1 MLQNSVRLLGRPQLA
16 LGPEVLLFL
25 QDKRYLLLAY
35 LAYSGDWMSREHLA
49 YLFWSESDTTT
60 ARKNLRHLLARVRAL
75 EWQPALETEREH
87 LRWPVATDV
96 AAFEQA
102 CTQSDWATALQT
114 FGGELLQGFSADDAP
129 EFAAWLET
137 EREHLTQRWRG
148 AAFRQ
153 SGVLESRGQTA
164 QSLELLGTLLEF
176 NPLDEE
182 ALEYYMQTAAR
193 SGETRPA
200 LRAYERFTA
209 LLKQEL
215 GLPPTLGLERLAESI
230 RQKNQSR
237 VRLPGIEPT
246 PPRPAPHPPIV
257 PDVPLAS
264 TPFVGR
270 DLELAEIA
278 EVLHQPECRLLTL
291 CGPGGVGKSRLA
303 LQTALEQAAHFP
315 DGVYFVALDSVEV
328 PEQIPLRIAES
339 LKLALK
345 GADSP
350 LSQLERSMG
359 ERTLLLVLDN
369 YEHLLEGA
377 GIASRL
383 LEACPN
389 LHLLVTSRERLN
401 LRAEWVIQVRG
412 LALPEG
418 QMSLPEAQHY
428 DAPRLFV
435 LRVQQVRP
443 DFVLNDQNLPQVLE
457 VCRRVEGFPLAL
469 ELAAAWA
476 RVLPLEEIV
485 REIGNPAFMVSQ
497 SRDTEPRHRSMEAVF
512 AHSWQLLTPAEQ
524 TALRRLSVFFGG
536 FRTEAVKQ
544 VSAAPLPVLAALV
557 DKSLL
562 RLTPSGRY
570 DRHALLYQYMQQKL
584 EQHPA
589 EAQETR
595 SQHSQYYLRFLSRAL
610 GEIRGPNSK
619 PMLEAL
625 EEELGNLRLAWSW
638 ALQAG
643 RYQAIKEGSEA
654 LMRFF
659 DARGRYLEGIEMFEE
674 ARQVLDQGNP
684 QHHAALGTVLVFLGK
699 FQQRLRQQDTAEQTT
714 RRGLDLLRA
723 LPIPE
728 PEPLIWGL
736 GTLGTVANTRGQNQ
750 DALAYRLEALE
761 KAKEIANPR
770 LIAVCSGWVAISE
783 DSLGNYPAAI
793 RHYRKAI
800 FLFKQQGNCIG
811 TLYNTS
817 DLGALLMDLGR
828 FEEALPLLQ
837 EALEACR
844 ASGELVIQGETLMSL
859 SRCYLKLGQPEQA
872 WGCAEEALRLAAQH
886 PQQYDEVRLYALL
899 SQVAVTQGQLAQAE
913 GFFLQALGLAWQE
926 QQISEAL
933 EVLCGWAVMLG
944 ADSLEAPKILRLVAE
959 HPQAFSADREKARS
973 LLSTVFEGEGWTL
986 EGAVEY
992 FLYR

>member
-1 MLQNSVRLLGRPQLA
+1 MGRPQVV
-16 LGPEVLLFL
+16 LGREVLRFL

-75 EWQPALETEREH
+75 EWKPTLEAEQEH
-87 LRWPVATDV
+87 VRWQVATDV
-96 AAFEQA
+96 TSFEQA
-102 CTQSDWATALQT
+102 CAQSDWATALQT
-114 FGGELLQGFSADDAP
+114 YGGELLQGMSAHDAP

-148 AAFRQ
+148 AVFQQ
-153 SGVLESRGQTA
+153 SAVLESSGQTT
-164 QSLELLGTLLEF
+164 QGLGLLGALLAF

-182 ALEYYMQTAAR
+182 ALERYMATAAR
-193 SGETRPA
+193 IGETRPA

-209 LLKQEL
+209 LLQQEL

-230 RQKNQSR
+230 RRQGQT
-237 VRLPGIEPT
+237 LALQPGLEPT
-246 PPRPAPHPPIV
+246 TPEAPHLPVAPNV
-257 PDVPLAS
+257 AVAL

-278 EVLHQPECRLLTL
+278 EALHQPECRLLTL
-291 CGPGGVGKSRLA
+291 SGPGGVGKSRLA

-315 DGVYFVALDSVEV
+315 DGAYFVLLDSVEA
-328 PEQIPLRIAES
+328 PEQIPLRIAET

-350 LSQLERSMG
+350 LSQLERSIGKKNM
-359 ERTLLLVLDN
+359 LLVLDN
-369 YEHLLEGA
+369 FEHLLGGA
-377 GIASRL
+377 SIAGRL

-389 LHLLVTSRERLN
+389 LHMLVTSRERLN
-401 LRAEWVIQVRG
+401 LRAEWVMQVRG

-418 QMSLPEAQHY
+418 PLSLPEAQHY
-428 DAPRLFV
+428 DALRLFV

-443 DFVLNDQNLPQVLE
+443 DFALNDQNLPQVLE

-485 REIGNPAFMVSQ
+485 REIGNPSFMVSQ

-512 AHSWQLLTPAEQ
+512 EHSWQLLTPAEQ
-524 TALRRLSVFFGG
+524 TALRRLAVFFGG

-544 VSAAPLPVLAALV
+544 VSATPLPVLAALV

-584 EQHPA
+584 GEHPTEEQ
-589 EAQETR
+589 EAR
-595 SQHSQYYLRFLSRAL
+595 SNHGQYYLRFLSRAL
-610 GEIRGPNSK
+610 GEIRGPNSR

-638 ALQAG
+638 ALGAG
-643 RYQAIKEGSEA
+643 RFQAIKDAAES

-659 DARGRYLEGIEMFEE
+659 DAQGRFQEGIEMFEE
-674 ARQVLDQGNP
+674 ACQALDPSNP
-684 QHHAALGTVLVFLGK
+684 LHQATLGTALVFLGK
-699 FQQRLRQQDTAEQTT
+699 FQQRLRQQDAAEQST
-714 RRGLDLLRA
+714 RQGLDLLRA

-728 PEPLIWGL
+728 PEPLIWAL
-736 GTLGTVANTRGQNQ
+736 GTLRGVATARGQNQ
-750 DALAYRLEALE
+750 TALAYCQEALG
-761 KAKEIANPR
+761 KARETANPR
-770 LIAVCSGWVAISE
+770 LIALCSGWVAIAE
-783 DSLGNYPAAI
+783 DVLGNHTEAI
-793 RHYRKAI
+793 RHFREAI
-800 FLFKQQGNCIG
+800 YLFKQQGNRIG
-811 TLYNTS
+811 ILFNTS
-817 DLGALLMDLGR
+817 NLGGLLLGLGR

-837 EALEACR
+837 EALEACQ
-844 ASGELVIQGETLMSL
+844 ASGEQVTQGETLIHL
-859 SRCYLKLGQPEQA
+859 GRCYLVLGRLESAGDCAQQA
-872 WGCAEEALRLAAQH
+872 LHLAALH
-886 PQQYDEVRLYALL
+886 PGQYDEVRLYTLL
-899 SQVAVTQGQLAQAE
+899 SQVASARGQPAQAQS
-913 GFFLQALGLAWQE
+913 FFLRALGQAWQDR
-926 QQISEAL
+926 QIPEAL

-944 ADSLEAPKILRLVAE
+944 ADSLEAQKVLRLVAE
-959 HPQAFSADREKARS
+959 YPEAFDADRDKARA
-973 LLSTVFEGEGWTL
+973 LLSTVSEGEGLTL
-986 EGAVEY
+986 EGAIEH

>member
-1 MLQNSVRLLGRPQLA
+1 MPQNSVRLMGRPQIA
-16 LGPEVLLFL
+16 LGPEVLWFL

-75 EWQPALETEREH
+75 EWQPALESEREH
-87 LRWPVATDV
+87 LRWQVGTDV

-148 AAFRQ
+148 AVFQQ
-153 SGVLESRGQTA
+153 SGVLELRGQTA
-164 QSLELLGTLLEF
+164 QGLQLLGTLLEF

-182 ALEYYMQTAAR
+182 ALERYMETAAR

-215 GLPPTLGLERLAESI
+215 GLLPTLGLERLAESI
-230 RQKNQSR
+230 RQKNQTL
-237 VRLPGIEPT
+237 VLLPGVKPT
-246 PPRPAPHPPIV
+246 SHRPAPHLPIA
-257 PDVPLAS
+257 PDLPVAS

-278 EVLHQPECRLLTL
+278 EMLHQPECRLLTL
-291 CGPGGVGKSRLA
+291 SGPGGVGKSRLA
-303 LQTALEQAAHFP
+303 LQTALEQAACFP
-315 DGVYFVALDSVEV
+315 DGAYFVVLDSVEV
-328 PEQIPLRIAES
+328 PEQIPLRIAET

-350 LSQLERSMG
+350 LTQLERSIG

-377 GIASRL
+377 SIAGRL

-401 LRAEWVIQVRG
+401 LRAEWVMQVRG

-418 QMSLPEAQHY
+418 RMSLPEAQHY
-428 DAPRLFV
+428 DALRLFV
-435 LRVQQVRP
+435 LQVQQVRP
-443 DFVLNDQNLPQVLE
+443 DFVLSDQNLPQVLE

-512 AHSWQLLTPAEQ
+512 EHSWQLLTPAEQ
-524 TALRRLSVFFGG
+524 TALRRLAVFFGG

-544 VSAAPLPVLAALV
+544 VSATPLPVLAALV

-584 EQHPA
+584 GEHPA
-589 EAQETR
+589 EEQEAR
-595 SQHSQYYLRFLSRAL
+595 SNHAQYYLRFLSRAL

-638 ALQAG
+638 ALGAG
-643 RYQAIKEGSEA
+643 RFQAIKDAAES

-659 DARGRYLEGIEMFEE
+659 DAQGRFQEGTEMFEE
-674 ARQVLDQGNP
+674 ARQALDPSNP
-684 QHHAALGTVLVFLGK
+684 QHHATLGTVLVFLGK

-736 GTLGTVANTRGQNQ
+736 GTLRGVANARGQNQ
-750 DALAYRLEALE
+750 AALAYCLEALG
-761 KAKEIANPR
+761 KAREIANPR
-770 LIAVCSGWVAISE
+770 LIAVCSGWVAIAE
-783 DSLGNYPAAI
+783 DVLGNHTQAI
-793 RHYRKAI
+793 HHFREAI
-800 FLFKQQGNCIG
+800 FLFKQQGNRIG
-811 TLYNTS
+811 ILFNTS
-817 DLGALLMDLGR
+817 NLGGLLLGLGR

-837 EALEACR
+837 EALEACQ
-844 ASGELVIQGETLMSL
+844 ASGELVTRGETLIHL
-859 SRCYLKLGQPEQA
+859 GRCYLMLGRLESA
-872 WGCAEEALRLAAQH
+872 RDCAQEALQLAAQH
-886 PQQYDEVRLYALL
+886 PGQYDEVRLYALL
-899 SQVAVTQGQLAQAE
+899 SQVAVAQGQPAQAQS
-913 GFFLQALGLAWQE
+913 FFLQALGQAWQD
-926 QQISEAL
+926 QQIPETL

-944 ADSLEAPKILRLVAE
+944 ADSLEAQKVLRLVAE
-959 HPQAFSADREKARS
+959 HPEAFDADKEKARA
-973 LLSTVFEGEGWTL
+973 LLSSVSEGEGLTL
-986 EGAVEY
+986 EGAVEH